1 MDVWCPFLCSCKI
14 TALFAL
20 GCVFGCFWAENPW
33 HTRHKRNGH
42 LGDPPTTSLT
52 HAGHVLA
59 PRWEAIKAA
68 STWTKQAP
76 RVSTCLNM
84 SRHVSTCLNNPK
96 SQEFSPSQDAAVADE
111 ISFNDLSQS
120 MHGHSFIA
128 HGCTIIFLWSVPWQA
143 TREKQ
148 DGFSEKFGYL
158 KTSLKRLPQ
167 WTKGM
172 WLGKTMSNDFH
183 IIGTPSGIFITRS
196 IRKLPDY
203 VDWEYGCSNLWIPKL
218 PLRRAFTNLS
228 HPLAPF
234 RTQPE

>member
-1 MDVWCPFLCSCKI
+1 MSQQSQI
-14 TALFAL
+14 
-20 GCVFGCFWAENPW
+20 
-33 HTRHKRNGH
+33 
-42 LGDPPTTSLT
+42 
-52 HAGHVLA
+52 
-59 PRWEAIKAA
+59 
-68 STWTKQAP
+68 P
-76 RVSTCLNM
+76 RVFTQ
-84 SRHVSTCLNNPK
+84 SRRSCCWWNQFQRFVTVYAWALVYSAWLHNH
-96 SQEFSPSQDAAVADE
+96 FSVKRAMTSYKRKTGR
-111 ISFNDLSQS
+111 FY
-120 MHGHSFIA
+120 
-128 HGCTIIFLWSVPWQA
+128 
-143 TREKQ
+143 
-148 DGFSEKFGYL
+148 SEKFGYL

-183 IIGTPSGIFITRS
+183 MIGTPSGIFITRS